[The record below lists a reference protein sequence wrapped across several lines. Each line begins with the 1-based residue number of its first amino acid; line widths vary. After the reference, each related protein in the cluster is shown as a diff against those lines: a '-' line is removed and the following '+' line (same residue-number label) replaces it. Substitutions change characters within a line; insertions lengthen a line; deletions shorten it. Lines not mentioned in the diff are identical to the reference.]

1 MISEPNRQPAA
12 LQGFIRAALLSS
24 ALLPAAAL
32 AQKGAPT
39 EPSTPAAT
47 NTDAEAGINQVIVS
61 ARKREERAIDV
72 PISLVVT
79 DGETLTKK
87 NILRME
93 DLTPYIPNFRQTN
106 GATGTFRSIR
116 GGGSPG
122 SNFSFEQSTGLFFD
136 NISYGRNV
144 HSYVPFFDAQRVEVL
159 RGPQVV
165 TFGNSTTSGAVSVTT
180 REPGDEFGGNLAT
193 TYEAE
198 NREVLLHGGVDVPLS
213 DAFALRFSGYYQNL
227 DRGWVD
233 HIRPTSTTY
242 GPRYS
247 NYAGRIVGVARPSD
261 SFTLKLKY
269 EHDEIRTSGS
279 SMQAVA
285 NPANDPNIVEAILD
299 DRTFANQ
306 PAPYNVG
313 DDFIHMD
320 HDTALLELRYELGTH
335 NLVSTSGYTRYDYSQ
350 QLDADVG
357 PNPVSE
363 TGPGDSYEQFSQ
375 ELRFSGPILDN
386 LDYMAGVFFQHER
399 QHAQFLFNNRLVFGR
414 LAGLHTEADQWS
426 VFASAA
432 WKASS
437 TVTLD
442 VGARYSDIAR
452 TSDQYVIGTIPLT
465 TTPLPTSPISPHDLQ
480 NIKTPDNF
488 FMPQVVLS
496 YQPTRNLNTFAK
508 IVKGNKAGGVDSQY
522 AAPAALANVAS
533 ATFKAEEAK
542 SYEVGFK
549 SFLFEGSVSLD
560 LAVFRTDYKDL
571 QVNSFNLVTNSFEV
585 RNAGTSVSQGVE
597 LDTSWTPRSGIRLN
611 LSVGYLDAHYESFP
625 QASCTPEQ
633 AAVVPAPCFN
643 DLSGQPTPF
652 NSKWTATAGAEYRFN
667 AGTFHITPRV
677 DVSTRSDYNPTTN
690 NDPLLAQN
698 GFTLLDARIDF
709 APADERYSVSL
720 FGKNLTDKTYTEFV
734 GGAPFL
740 TGVRLGDTQR
750 GRQVGVQAS
759 LTF

>member
-1 MISEPNRQPAA
+1 MISEPKRRHATLGILAVAA
-12 LQGFIRAALLSS
+12 LASS
-24 ALLPAAAL
+24 ALVPADAP
-32 AQKGAPT
+32 AQAPT
-39 EPSTPAAT
+39 
-47 NTDAEAGINQVIVS
+47 AGQSESEQQADEEGGMNQVVVS

-72 PISLVVT
+72 PISLVVA
-79 DGETLTKK
+79 DGATIAKK
-87 NILRME
+87 NILKME

-144 HSYVPFFDAQRVEVL
+144 HSYVPFFDVQRVEIL

-180 REPGDEFGGNLAT
+180 REPGDSFDANFDSSYEF
-193 TYEAE
+193 E
-198 NREVLLHGGVDVPLS
+198 NEELLVRGGVDIPISSTFGLRLS
-213 DAFALRFSGYYQNL
+213 GFAQSL
-227 DRGWVD
+227 DTGWVD
-233 HIRPTSTTY
+233 QIRPTATSH

-247 NYAGRIVGVARPSD
+247 NYAGRLVAMFRPND
-261 SFTLKLKY
+261 GFTAKFKY
-269 EHDEIRTSGS
+269 EHDEIRTNGS

-285 NPANDPNIVEAILD
+285 NPANDPNIVEAIID

-313 DDFIHMD
+313 DDFIDMS
-320 HDTALLELRYELGTH
+320 HDTVLLELRKGLGDH
-335 NLVSTSGYTRYDYSQ
+335 FLVSSSAYTQYDYSQ

-357 PNPVSE
+357 PNPISE

-375 ELRFSGPILDN
+375 EIRFAGPLGNN
-386 LDYMAGVFFQHER
+386 LDYTAGLFYQHEKQEPR
-399 QHAQFLFNNRLVFGR
+399 FLFNNRLIFGR
-414 LAGLHTEADQWS
+414 LAGLNTEAEQWS

-432 WKASS
+432 WKATPTL
-437 TVTLD
+437 TVD
-442 VGARYSDIAR
+442 IGARYSDIQR
-452 TSDQYVIGTIPLT
+452 ESDQFVFGTIPLT

-480 NIKTPDNF
+480 DIQTPDSF
-488 FMPQVVLS
+488 FMPQIVLS
-496 YQPTRNLNTFAK
+496 YQPNRDFNLFAK

-522 AAPAALANVAS
+522 AAPGNVANNAS
-533 ATFKAEEAK
+533 ATFKSETAK

-549 SFLFEGSVSLD
+549 SFLLGGDMSFDV
-560 LAVFRTDYKDL
+560 AVFRTDYEDL

-597 LDTSWTPRSGIRLN
+597 LDTTWTPVSAMRLN
-611 LSVGYLDAHYESFP
+611 FSVAYLDAHYDSFP

-643 DLSGQPTPF
+643 DLSDEPTPF
-652 NSKWTATAGAEYRFN
+652 NSKWTGTLGVEYRFRV
-667 AGTFHITPRV
+667 GTFSMTPRV
-677 DVSTRSDYNPTTN
+677 DVSFRSDYNPTTN
-690 NDPLLAQN
+690 NDPLLDQD
-698 GFTLLDARIDF
+698 GFTLIDARLDF
-709 APADERYSVSL
+709 APASERYRFGL
-720 FGKNLTDKTYTEFV
+720 FGKNLSDEVYTEFV

-740 TGVRLGDTQR
+740 TGVRLGDTGR
-750 GRQVGVQAS
+750 GRQIGIQAS
-759 LTF
+759 VDF